1 MRAAGSFKLQD
12 RIKDVMGA
20 VKSGR
25 GVAGRLEGVRTALDV
40 WHAAGARG
48 MGAACAWRRASE
60 GWRRARAAL
69 VVLGMV
75 SVLTGCPT
83 TGSHGTGT
91 PAPTAVGT
99 AGQARGSFQAPGH
112 EGAPYDVV
120 SGQSLLTILAFR
132 GGALGKA
139 GHNHVIASH
148 DLAGTF
154 YVPGDVSHATFELRF
169 PVGQLTID
177 EPELRAK
184 EGPDFPTDVPDS
196 AKQGTRKNMLSEA
209 LLNGEQYPEIT
220 LVSQRVVP
228 GTGGGVMNA
237 EVQITVRGQA
247 RTVSVPVS
255 YVLNKDELTATGELP
270 LKQSQ
275 LGLTPFSALLGAL
288 QVVDEM
294 KVRFSIVAHR
304 AAVH

>member
-1 MRAAGSFKLQD
+1 LQD
-12 RIKDVMGA
+12 RIKDVTGA

-25 GVAGRLEGVRTALDV
+25 GAPGRLEWVRAASDV
-40 WHAAGARG
+40 WRVAG
-48 MGAACAWRRASE
+48 
-60 GWRRARAAL
+60 
-69 VVLGMV
+69 VLGMI

-83 TGSHGTGT
+83 TGSHGPGT
-91 PAPTAVGT
+91 PAPIAVGT
-99 AGQARGSFQAPGH
+99 AGQAPGSFQAPGH

-120 SGQSLLTILAFR
+120 SSQSLLTIRAFR

-228 GTGGGVMNA
+228 GTEGGVMNA
-237 EVQITVRGQA
+237 DVQITVRGQA
-247 RTVSVPVS
+247 HTVSVPVT
-255 YVLNKDELTATGELP
+255 YALTNDELTATGELP

-304 AAVH
+304 AAVRSDGQH